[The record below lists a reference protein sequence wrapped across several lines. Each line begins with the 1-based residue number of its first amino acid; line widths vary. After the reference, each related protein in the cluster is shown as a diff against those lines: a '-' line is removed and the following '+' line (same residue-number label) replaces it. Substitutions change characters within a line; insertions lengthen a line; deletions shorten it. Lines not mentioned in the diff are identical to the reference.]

1 VVIYLLWF
9 KLWMWNGIKHNF
21 ILLNHCKPT
30 TFELHLHLTMAESIF
45 VWAFVKWDNCWALSR
60 KGVSSSALSGCCLW
74 LGFQTLAVNELCVVA
89 FQLVVGW
96 QVDIY
101 LLKVELSG
109 VALAFILLDDV
120 EWDKA

>member
-1 VVIYLLWF
+1 
-9 KLWMWNGIKHNF
+9 MG
-21 ILLNHCKPT
+21 LN
-30 TFELHLHLTMAESIF
+30 
-45 VWAFVKWDNCWALSR
+45 
-60 KGVSSSALSGCCLW
+60 
-74 LGFQTLAVNELCVVA
+74 VVA